1 MGGLARLDDL
11 RLDALG
17 LQRVGQLTQGGVGAA
32 ALVGAAVDEQ
42 CFHILT
48 SRLNI
53 QRSWSA

>member
-32 ALVGAAVDEQ
+32 VLVGG
-42 CFHILT
+42 C
-48 SRLNI
+48 R
-53 QRSWSA
+53 

>member
-32 ALVGAAVDEQ
+32 VLVGAAVDEQ
-42 CFHILT
+42 CLHILP
-48 SRLNI
+48 SRLNS

>member
-32 ALVGAAVDEQ
+32 VLVGAAVDEQ
-42 CFHILT
+42 CLHILPYPLN
-48 SRLNI
+48 SR
-53 QRSWSA
+53 RAWSA